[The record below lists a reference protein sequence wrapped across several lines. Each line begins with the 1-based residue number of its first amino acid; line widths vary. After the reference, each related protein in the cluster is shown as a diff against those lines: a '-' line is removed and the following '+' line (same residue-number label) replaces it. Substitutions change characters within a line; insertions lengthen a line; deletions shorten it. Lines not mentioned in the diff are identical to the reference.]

1 MSKYCVE
8 CGAGLGP
15 NVRFCAECGVP
26 VRDRE
31 PRPSDNNTT
40 ELLSPT
46 TQVDA
51 APRGRNRRVGTVGA
65 AVAVLA
71 SVAILTGLA
80 VNSQAANTDPAADA
94 AAIDASEASADAA
107 ERSERRLMKAKI
119 KAKAEAEAEAK
130 AAEEAAAAQAAAA
143 PPEQPE
149 PPAAPAPSSTGS
161 WVGTMADGKYEF
173 ALELTESGG
182 DVYGSMY
189 QYSNEDRDSGTEQV
203 SGYRSGNTLYLQ
215 GTSWSK
221 DAPNNWGLDDFTIE
235 LGSDGETLWG
245 TYTCDVCSTS
255 NELQGSRG
263 YGAY

>member
-8 CGAGLGP
+8 CGAELSP
-15 NVRFCAECGVP
+15 SMRFCGECGVP
-26 VRDRE
+26 VRERDSML
-31 PRPSDNNTT
+31 SDNRTT
-40 ELLSPT
+40 EFVPPAI
-46 TQVDA
+46 QPDA
-51 APRGRNRRVGTVGA
+51 APRGRKRRVGTVGA

-80 VNSQAANTDPAADA
+80 VNSQASNNDPAADA
-94 AAIDASEASADAA
+94 AANDASEASADAA
-107 ERSERRLMKAKI
+107 ERSERRLLKAKI
-119 KAKAEAEAEAK
+119 KAKAEAK

-143 PPEQPE
+143 PAEQPE

-173 ALELTESGG
+173 ALEITESGG

-189 QYSNEDRDSGTEQV
+189 QYSNEDGDSGTEQV
-203 SGYRSGNTLYLQ
+203 SGYRTGNTLYLR

-221 DAPNNWGLDDFTIE
+221 DAPKNWGLDDFTIE